1 MSTTELLHLAGSSWV
16 IPGPTNIGVVERD
29 GGVYL
34 IDSGNDKDA
43 GRKINRLIND
53 KGWKLSGIINT
64 HSNADHIGA
73 NDYFR
78 RMTNCRIFATQTEKA
93 FIESPQLE
101 GAFLWGGY
109 TPNEM
114 KNKFFEAK
122 PSRVTDLSRV
132 DSLGDRDSV
141 DGANGVG
148 AEILPGLRA
157 IALPGH
163 YFEMIGVVTDD
174 RVAYLGDAMFGVTV
188 LEKHP
193 IPYVYDVARYKE
205 TIERIKSLDADYFV
219 ISHGEI
225 ERNIQSLA
233 ALNLQR
239 AADIEGY
246 IMESLAGLEH
256 HGDGPAP
263 SGQSFEDILSYV
275 CDKMGVALDVG
286 QYALTGNTIRSFLSY
301 LLNSGTIAY
310 QFADNRMYWT
320 IK

>member
-1 MSTTELLHLAGSSWV
+1 MSTTDLLHLAGSSWV
-16 IPGPTNIGVVERD
+16 IPGTTNIGVVEREN
-29 GGVYL
+29 GVYL
-34 IDSGNDKDA
+34 IDSGNDKDT

-53 KGWKLSGIINT
+53 KGWKLLGIINT

-73 NDYFR
+73 NDYFQ

-109 TPNEM
+109 TPNEIR
-114 KNKFFEAK
+114 NKFFEAK
-122 PSRVTDLSRV
+122 PSRVTDLL
-132 DSLGDRDSV
+132 SLDAAD
-141 DGANGVG
+141 

-174 RVAYLGDAMFGVTV
+174 RVAYLGDAMFGAAV

-193 IPYVYDVARYKE
+193 IPYIYDVARYRE

-225 ERNIQSLA
+225 EHTIQPLA

-239 AADIEGY
+239 VADIEGC
-246 IMESLAGLEH
+246 IMEILGSS
-256 HGDGPAP
+256 GDFELSRPTR
-263 SGQSFEDILSYV
+263 SFEEILQFV
-275 CDKMGVALDVG
+275 CNKMAVGLDVG
-286 QYALTGNTIRSFLSY
+286 QFALAGNTIRSFLSY
-301 LLNSGTIAY
+301 LSNSGRIAY
-310 QFADNRMYWT
+310 QFADNRMYWR

>member
-1 MSTTELLHLAGSSWV
+1 MSTTELLHLVGSSWV
-16 IPGPTNIGVVERD
+16 IPGPTNIGMVERE

-43 GRKINRLIND
+43 GRKVNKLLSE
-53 KGWKLSGIINT
+53 KGWKLLGIVNT

-73 NDYFR
+73 NDYFQ
-78 RMTNCRIFATQTEKA
+78 RMTNCRIFATKTEKA

-122 PSRVTDLSRV
+122 PSHVTDLI
-132 DSLGDRDSV
+132 DADT
-141 DGANGVG
+141 
-148 AEILPGLRA
+148 EILPGLRA
-157 IALPGH
+157 IPLPGH
-163 YFEMIGVVTDD
+163 YFEMVGIMTDD
-174 RVAYLGDAMFGVTV
+174 RVAYLGDAMFGAAV

-193 IPYVYDVARYKE
+193 IPYIYDVARYRE

-219 ISHGEI
+219 ISHGDV

-239 AADIEGY
+239 VADIEGY
-246 IMESLAGLEH
+246 IMEALTAHRGDSL
-256 HGDGPAP
+256 AP
-263 SGQSFEDILSYV
+263 SGQAFEDILSYV

-286 QYALTGNTIRSFLSY
+286 QYALTGTTIRSFLSY
-301 LLNSGTIAY
+301 LSNSGRIVY
-310 QFADNRMYWT
+310 QFADNKMYWT

>member
-1 MSTTELLHLAGSSWV
+1 MSTTDLLHLAGSSWV
-16 IPGPTNIGVVERD
+16 IPGPTNIGIVERD

-53 KGWKLSGIINT
+53 KGWKLLSIINT

-73 NDYFR
+73 NDYFQ

-122 PSRVTDLSRV
+122 PSRVTDLICVEAV
-132 DSLGDRDSV
+132 DSLDT
-141 DGANGVG
+141 
-148 AEILPGLRA
+148 EILPGLRA

-174 RVAYLGDAMFGVTV
+174 RVAYLGDAMFGAAV

-193 IPYVYDVARYKE
+193 IPYIYDVARYKE

-219 ISHGEI
+219 ISHGDV

-246 IMESLAGLEH
+246 IMEALTGPEH
-256 HGDGPAP
+256 RGGGPAP
-263 SGQSFEDILSYV
+263 SGQSFEDILCYV
-275 CDKMGVALDVG
+275 CDKMDVALDVV

-301 LLNSGTIAY
+301 LLNSGRIAY

-320 IK
+320 